1 MKKFYYLL
9 SVALVTG
16 TVSCSGSAK
25 QESVEDTDSL
35 TEKVDTATKENEVA
49 PTTETPQD
57 EAKVSEEV
65 SKLIEKVYKDFVF
78 GESASNPSK
87 YFGPVALKKLKDA
100 YEYDEPADAYA
111 FWELRSG
118 AQDGPSNVSKVTDIT
133 AEGDGWYNVS
143 FLDMGNKGSKSLKIE
158 GDKIVDYK

>member
-1 MKKFYYLL
+1 MLM
-9 SVALVTG
+9 SMT
-16 TVSCSGSAK
+16 
-25 QESVEDTDSL
+25 
-35 TEKVDTATKENEVA
+35 
-49 PTTETPQD
+49 
-57 EAKVSEEV
+57 
-65 SKLIEKVYKDFVF
+65 
-78 GESASNPSK
+78 NP
-87 YFGPVALKKLKDA
+87 PM
-100 YEYDEPADAYA
+100 PMP